1 MHSSCD
7 SSHPSPTIAPA
18 PPKPFASILIE
29 GTPVLALLD
38 TGSDI
43 SIVSDDFR
51 MQVPSL
57 RKKPVTKQ
65 FLNTQS
71 VTGQRMDT
79 LGTIP
84 ITITVGSFT
93 TSHVV
98 QVVRGVNRQFL
109 LGWDFFC
116 SHKAKIDIEHAMLTV
131 ANHSCPLVSFPRDS
145 PICCNVWVSSPVT
158 LPSLSE
164 SHISVT
170 LESPVHGYITDTHA
184 GIFEPDYC
192 PRDLT
197 LAMARTLSHVHTGQT
212 LVRVMNPNKHNVTL
226 HPGTRI
232 GQFYSVANDSQ
243 SEYSIPHGSPSVSEV
258 SSTGAHEVHLPL

>member
-1 MHSSCD
+1 MAPTSPTHFSCD
-7 SSHPSPTIAPA
+7 SSHSLPSSTITPA
-18 PPKPFASILIE
+18 PPKPFASILVE

-43 SIVSDDFR
+43 SIISDDFR

-57 RKKPVTKQ
+57 RKKPITKQ

-84 ITITVGSFT
+84 ITLTIGSFT
-93 TSHVV
+93 TSLTV

-116 SHKAKIDIEHAMLTV
+116 SHKAKIDIEHAMLTL

-145 PICCNVWVSSPVT
+145 PICCNVHVSSPVT
-158 LPSLSE
+158 IPSLSE

-170 LESPVHGYITDTHA
+170 LKSPTLGYTPDAYT
-184 GIFEPDYC
+184 GIF
-192 PRDLT
+192 
-197 LAMARTLSHVHTGQT
+197 
-212 LVRVMNPNKHNVTL
+212 
-226 HPGTRI
+226 
-232 GQFYSVANDSQ
+232 
-243 SEYSIPHGSPSVSEV
+243 
-258 SSTGAHEVHLPL
+258 